1 MWVDIEDRGMSR
13 VVVPVRHPMGQG
25 RSSASPLTILAALIG
40 VAILLSAEGCASTRA
55 KGPQVEAAI
64 AGRSDA
70 LIQLRKQGCDEG
82 VCPVYGVVIFENSDG
97 LYVGGANVTV
107 IGERKL
113 RLAQGSLTTLLT
125 DLEKIDFIDTP
136 VHCCDCP
143 TEPSNSRASLS
154 IIDYR
159 PGGIEKEVR
168 IDERCSGLPDSLK
181 SIEAEIA
188 EMTQIE
194 PLVVSRSTM

>member
-1 MWVDIEDRGMSR
+1 M
-13 VVVPVRHPMGQG
+13 PVRYPMGQG
-25 RSSASPLTILAALIG
+25 RSSVSPLAILAALIP
-40 VAILLSAEGCASTRA
+40 VSNLLSAAGCASTRA

-64 AGRSDA
+64 AGRLDA
-70 LIQLRKQGCDEG
+70 LIELRKRGCDDG
-82 VCPVYGVVIFENSDG
+82 VCPIYGVAIFENSDG

-113 RLAQGSLTTLLT
+113 RLAEGSLTTLLT

-136 VHCCDCP
+136 EHCCDCP
-143 TEPSNSRASLS
+143 KEPSDSRASLS

-159 PGGIEKEVR
+159 PGGVEKEIR
-168 IDERCSGLPDSLK
+168 IDERCSNLPESLK

-188 EMTQIE
+188 QMTKIE
-194 PLVVSRSTM
+194 PLVGARPTL